1 MSAAPRHQ
9 VAVVGAGPAG
19 SLAAYQL
26 ARQGHDVV
34 LLDKQTF
41 PRDKV
46 CGDAISPRAVHLLA
60 GIGLTSEL
68 QHAGHRVTALAATA
82 PGGTSLRVELKPHGQ
97 FGAEAYVIRRF
108 DLDDLLRQKAL
119 DAGAAFAAGAHV
131 DQLNL
136 QPSGYRV
143 SYSQHGERRRLLA
156 EAVVLAVGASL
167 PLVQSA
173 GMTPQPVQYGFA
185 ARAYYRQLPDLQ
197 QELHFRFDGIPL
209 PGYGWI
215 FPLGEHEANV
225 GAGYFERSAAT
236 PASPAA
242 YLAQFLSH
250 PPIARQFAH
259 AERVGPVKGYPLRTD
274 FHRSRSVGERLLL
287 VGEAAG
293 LVNPFTG
300 EGIDYAL
307 ESGQLAGRWLGQC
320 LNEGDVSQAALAGYD
335 RQLRR
340 RFQATFVYTHLLR
353 SLYMTPL
360 LLDPLLRASRRWTDL
375 ADRLVRIFLAYEH
388 PLRAVTPIVALRVLR
403 SLRPV
408 PPAAAV

>member
-1 MSAAPRHQ
+1 M
-9 VAVVGAGPAG
+9 
-19 SLAAYQL
+19 
-26 ARQGHDVV
+26 
-34 LLDKQTF
+34 
-41 PRDKV
+41 
-46 CGDAISPRAVHLLA
+46 
-60 GIGLTSEL
+60 
-68 QHAGHRVTALAATA
+68 
-82 PGGTSLRVELKPHGQ
+82 
-97 FGAEAYVIRRF
+97 
-108 DLDDLLRQKAL
+108 
-119 DAGAAFAAGAHV
+119 
-131 DQLNL
+131 
-136 QPSGYRV
+136 
-143 SYSQHGERRRLLA
+143 
-156 EAVVLAVGASL
+156 
-167 PLVQSA
+167 
-173 GMTPQPVQYGFA
+173 
-185 ARAYYRQLPDLQ
+185 
-197 QELHFRFDGIPL
+197 
-209 PGYGWI
+209 
-215 FPLGEHEANV
+215 
-225 GAGYFERSAAT
+225 
-236 PASPAA
+236 
-242 YLAQFLSH
+242 
-250 PPIARQFAH
+250 
-259 AERVGPVKGYPLRTD
+259 GYPLRTD